1 MEGRFVVEW
10 DRDAVARLRGLF
22 WRKHIEMRAKH
33 KTDRRNFS
41 AIWNRYLAGYDATL
55 LGDKPSGK
63 VSKSDEMVANRLLVS
78 LVNMVNFDNGK
89 VASGLVIDN
98 PDRPGQYIVL
108 QREMAERIM
117 VLGLL

>member
-1 MEGRFVVEW
+1 MEW
-10 DRDAVARLRGLF
+10 DREAVSRLQLLF
-22 WRKHIEMRAKH
+22 LRKHVEMGAKH

-63 VSKSDEMVANRLLVS
+63 VSKSGEMVANRLLLS
-78 LVNMVNFDNGK
+78 LVNMVNFDNCK

-108 QREMAERIM
+108 QREIAERIM